1 MIQDSICTNL
11 GFCALSIQLQALM
24 SLGASASLKLT
35 HPSVPHMHHSW
46 QQHVYEQYL
55 FLFVCVCVMLR
66 KSSSALFSCKLP
78 LAQPQPQQRSRSS
91 AAAAAVSRSV
101 SHSSGALAL
110 VLAPSDITVRSKK
123 ETQAAKRAA
132 GITGSKRHHRLDWQ
146 GG

>member
-1 MIQDSICTNL
+1 
-11 GFCALSIQLQALM
+11 M

-91 AAAAAVSRSV
+91 SQPQCQSFLGRPRSRFS
-101 SHSSGALAL
+101 
-110 VLAPSDITVRSKK
+110 T
-123 ETQAAKRAA
+123 E
-132 GITGSKRHHRLDWQ
+132 
-146 GG
+146 

>member
-1 MIQDSICTNL
+1 MHKPWLLRPFNLAAGTDVVGRISVTQTN
-11 GFCALSIQLQALM
+11 A
-24 SLGASASLKLT
+24 
-35 HPSVPHMHHSW
+35 PEWPYMHQSW
-46 QQHVYEQYL
+46 QQHVYEQSL

-78 LAQPQPQQRSRSS
+78 LAQPQPQQRSRS
-91 AAAAAVSRSV
+91 V
-101 SHSSGALAL
+101 SHSSGTLAL